1 MVTGDLL
8 QGLLQAIQPASL
20 AATGVGCLLGIVAG
34 MIPGMTISA
43 AMIIVLPLTFVLDPN
58 VSIGLFLGLY
68 AGGMLGGSFSAIL
81 LNIPGTPSAAATAL
95 DGYPLVASGQ
105 AGRALGMAVSASF
118 CGGLFSALCLFLIA
132 PRLADLALQFRSADL
147 FSLVFLGLTIICSFA
162 SRSWIKGLLSAVIG
176 LAIVTVGQD
185 PVMGTAR
192 FTFGDPNLLSGVHF
206 LTALIG
212 LFAIPQLIE
221 NLRRSGGGGPG
232 RPGGFGEPGGSD
244 RPGSRGFGGSGPAGP
259 GKTAGAAPVAGTLEI
274 QKLLPTVADLR
285 RIRLPVGIGSAV
297 GTFLGIL
304 PGAGGPIAAFISY
317 DYAKKTTR
325 RADQF
330 GRGAVEGVAAPE
342 SANNAVTGGALIPM
356 MTLGIPGDPVT
367 AILIGA
373 LLAHGLAPGPLLFV
387 ERADFA
393 YGLMFS
399 FFWANVF
406 NLLIAFAGLRLLVK
420 VVAAPRTLLMPAVA
434 ILCVVGA
441 WSLRNSIFDVYVMFG
456 FGLLGLAMKWLDMP
470 VVPLLLALV
479 LGRQLEENLRIA
491 LTGSQGDIAVF
502 FTSPFSALFLGLSVV
517 SVVWSIFSARRTRAP

>member
-221 NLRRSGGGGPG
+221 NLRGNV
-232 RPGGFGEPGGSD
+232 PGGAGACGIPGGSAQKT
-244 RPGSRGFGGSGPAGP
+244 GTIGFRN
-259 GKTAGAAPVAGTLEI
+259 
-274 QKLLPTVADLR
+274 LLPSMADLR
-285 RIRLPVGIGSAV
+285 RIRLPVGIGSTV

-325 RADQF
+325 RSEQF

-456 FGLLGLAMKWLDMP
+456 FGLLGIAMKWLDMP